1 MIAAD
6 PTQCWCGRRN
16 VVERIRKKPFIWAV
30 SVCYWILFTL
40 PFHFDFIL
48 IWFDSILIRFHK
60 TKINFLLIILIW
72 YQSFFIV
79 SSRLQPHSYHIP
91 APPYPPHSPHLGP
104 NSWSF
109 SIWLKL
115 HLNAYFALNSRPLTV
130 RTDIVHR
137 ATEDPTEGRPAAIT
151 PAPDSRPKLKQSK
164 KNVSD
169 DMIPNKLPFNS

>member
-1 MIAAD
+1 MSLKES
-6 PTQCWCGRRN
+6 GKN
-16 VVERIRKKPFIWAV
+16 LSFERF
-30 SVCYWILFTL
+30 LFVIGFYSL
-40 PFHFDFIL
+40 YHFIL

-91 APPYPPHSPHLGP
+91 APPYPPHLHP

-137 ATEDPTEGRPAAIT
+137 ATEDPTEGRPASTIT